1 MGWMNYL
8 IGVEREGLRIRH
20 NGKLAE
26 TPHPSEFGDRLEN
39 PLIGTDFGDA
49 MLELRTYPQENA
61 ESCYRELLAV
71 TRKALKLLYEK
82 EELLWPYSLPYELP
96 DEAHFPYNP
105 YPGRPDLEEHERLI
119 SKIYGLRRNCICG
132 IHVNFSIS
140 DAMFAKMRSEYPSV
154 PSDKDEA
161 YLKCARQ
168 VLQHEAALRY
178 FFDASPTDYA
188 YHLIQEDS
196 WRNGPEGFRNEK
208 AKMLDYCSMTAYLQS
223 LKQTASYE
231 RLSAVR
237 LKSKDKE
244 SFDEGI
250 AQHGVERIEFRLC
263 DIDPFDICGTA
274 AQRVN
279 LSGGTLIMRVRRL
292 VGLDLPGVRAIV
304 RRPEKHVRRSVPAPR
319 KITVPQKAVDEALAE
334 AGRTIRD
341 PELALAFARAEAAAK
356 TRYGSGRKRPPA

>member
-188 YHLIQEDS
+188 YHLIQENS

-263 DIDPFDICGTA
+263 DIDPFDICGISLYEMELVVAVLFSCMVTDAFPNDPAGVLSVCADTDRRLRLGLKRSIRFYREQEA
-274 AQRVN
+274 AGCKK
-279 LSGGTLIMRVRRL
+279 SERVRNLFRENGAE
-292 VGLDLPGVRAIV
+292 GLL
-304 RRPEKHVRRSVPAPR
+304 
-319 KITVPQKAVDEALAE
+319 
-334 AGRTIRD
+334 
-341 PELALAFARAEAAAK
+341 ELALQ
-356 TRYGSGRKRPPA
+356 YGKQCSENR